1 MYAIKQHYRHQDGK
15 EFTRILKKRYKTI
28 QGAEK
33 TASRSY
39 RWSVLSEDQE
49 SYVEYSQACVIE
61 VKS

>member
-15 EFTRILKKRYKTI
+15 DFTRVLKKRYKTL

-39 RWSVLSEDQE
+39 RWSVLAADQK
-49 SYVEYSQACVIE
+49 SYVEYSRACVIE
-61 VKS
+61 VTV